1 MRSKSMSK
9 APCFQQITAKLKDY
23 PFFTVFLIIKT
34 PSQNISITLLKISLK
49 SHELRGCYC
58 WKKLPWTILE
68 NSSQCREI
76 LLHVK
81 EVMASF
87 RCYDNC
93 DVIETLIILLLTPGN
108 FSKSLFIAT
117 EFILKRR
124 RYWPWITAPS
134 HKCNNK
140 LDCFFARN
148 VANYG
153 QFFHKI
159 KFARTFKK
167 CARSGSRKYFFCHY

>member
-1 MRSKSMSK
+1 MFLKPLTRAPRWILIQSFFLAIGWRYPHGLSHRFLRRLKLLWGETASQKRFFSTDNGRKSSLTI
-9 APCFQQITAKLKDY
+9 FTA
-23 PFFTVFLIIKT
+23 FLTIQT
-34 PSQNISITLLKISLK
+34 SSQNISITLLKILLK
-49 SHELRGCYC
+49 SHEHRGCYC

-76 LLHVK
+76 LLQVK

-117 EFILKRR
+117 EFILERR
-124 RYWPWITAPS
+124 RYWP
-134 HKCNNK
+134 
-140 LDCFFARN
+140 
-148 VANYG
+148 
-153 QFFHKI
+153 
-159 KFARTFKK
+159 
-167 CARSGSRKYFFCHY
+167 CAESQLQ